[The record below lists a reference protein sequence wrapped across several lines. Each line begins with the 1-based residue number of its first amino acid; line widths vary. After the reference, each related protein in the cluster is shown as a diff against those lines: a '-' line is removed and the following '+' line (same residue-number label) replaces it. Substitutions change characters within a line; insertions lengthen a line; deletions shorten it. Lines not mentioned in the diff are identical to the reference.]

1 MTRREAV
8 APQWRARLAAAGL
21 TSLGVLLAEKPDGRQ
36 LPGRWEALTKP
47 GLGGRE
53 RWRWDLDDGGVPAVV
68 FVKRYAQTPFGVQL
82 DRICRQAAARSRA
95 WWEYRQSERLSAAH
109 IPVPQ
114 PVGFAEEM
122 RGTFERR
129 SAVLLA
135 RAAGDAFDR
144 VWQRACEQDAP
155 VTREPARHDL
165 AVRLG
170 RFIAAFH
177 GTGYCHRDL
186 YLCHVFADL
195 DLEARRPPEFCL
207 IDLARTFR
215 PRWRRMRWIIKDLSQ
230 LDASARQV
238 GAGRTDRLRF
248 LLAYLGLQPRAPRV
262 RWYARRIVRKS
273 DGILRR
279 IERKNRMVGPA
290 PPTE

>member
-1 MTRREAV
+1 V
-8 APQWRARLAAAGL
+8 APPWRARLAAAGF
-21 TSLGVLLAEKPDGRQ
+21 TSLGDLLAERLDGRQ

-53 RWRWDLDDGGVPAVV
+53 RWRWDLNDGGAPGAV
-68 FVKRYAQTPFGVQL
+68 FVKRYAQTPLGVQL
-82 DRICRQAAARSRA
+82 DRICRQTATRSRA
-95 WWEYRQSERLSAAH
+95 WWEYRQSERLTAAH
-109 IPVPQ
+109 IPVPP
-114 PVGFAEEM
+114 PVGFVEEM

-135 RAAGDAFDR
+135 RVAGDAFER
-144 VWQRACEQDAP
+144 VWQRAREQNAP
-155 VTREPARHDL
+155 VTRELARHDIT
-165 AVRLG
+165 VRLG
-170 RFIAAFH
+170 RFVAAFH

-186 YLCHVFADL
+186 YLCHVFVDL

-230 LDASARQV
+230 LDVSARQI

-248 LLAYLGLQPRAPRV
+248 LLAYLGLQPGAPRV

-273 DGILRR
+273 NRILRR
-279 IERKNRMVGPA
+279 IERKGQMAGLNPA
-290 PPTE
+290 C

>member
-1 MTRREAV
+1 LTRREAV
-8 APQWRARLAAAGL
+8 APPWRARLAAAGL
-21 TSLGVLLAEKPDGRQ
+21 PSLGALLAQRPDAQQ
-36 LPGRWEALTKP
+36 LRGRWEALTKP

-53 RWRWDLDDGGVPAVV
+53 RWRWELDDAGVPAVV
-68 FVKRYAQTPFGVQL
+68 FVKRYTQTPLGVQL
-82 DRICRQAAARSRA
+82 DRIRRQTATRSRA
-95 WWEYRQSERLSAAH
+95 WWEYRQSERLTAAH
-109 IPVPQ
+109 VPVPE
-114 PVGFAEEM
+114 PVGFVEEM

-135 RAAGDAFDR
+135 RVAGDAIER
-144 VWQRACEQDAP
+144 IWQRACEREAP
-155 VTREPARHDL
+155 VTRELARHDL
-165 AVRLG
+165 TVRLG

-186 YLCHVFADL
+186 YLCHVFVDL
-195 DLEARRPPEFCL
+195 DPEARRPPEFCL

-230 LDASARQV
+230 LDVSARRI
-238 GAGRTDRLRF
+238 GAARTDRLRF

-273 DGILRR
+273 DRILRR
-279 IERKNRMVGPA
+279 IERKSQTVGLDA
-290 PPTE
+290 AY